1 MGLFDNK
8 LRSAIGDRKIAL
20 WSIDTLDWSHRNWQR
35 TMASIVGKVKDGDI
49 ILIHDLVESTADN
62 IEELILYLKEQG
74 YQMVTMSELVR
85 YRNVDQKI
93 VRYARP

>member
-1 MGLFDNK
+1 MD
-8 LRSAIGDRKIAL
+8 A
-20 WSIDTLDWSHRNWQR
+20 
-35 TMASIVGKVKDGDI
+35 IVGNVRDGDI

-62 IEELILYLKEQG
+62 IEELIVYLKDQG

-85 YRNVDQKI
+85 YRNIDQKV